1 MKNYIAIFKK
11 KNVAFNAI
19 DIEQMWMRAQTRKE
33 AERKA
38 RELAKTSNMR
48 YLSIYTIKPIM
59 HEI

>member
-1 MKNYIAIFKK
+1 MKNYVATFEK
-11 KNVAFNAI
+11 KNVAFNANNV
-19 DIEQMWMRAQTRKE
+19 DLMWMRAQTRKDD
-33 AERKA
+33 ERKA

>member
-1 MKNYIAIFKK
+1 MKNYVATFEK
-11 KNVAFNAI
+11 KNVGFNANNV
-19 DIEQMWMRAQTRKE
+19 EQIWLSAHTRKD

-38 RELAKTSNMR
+38 RELAKDSNMR